1 MQCPLCLSS
10 SPEKEHLAKVVR
22 WLRPLLIMVTF
33 VIAHSQFKLNCAP
46 ILRLT
51 VGAHFIILILV
62 EFNSNFVHETELD
75 KFLRVV
81 T

>member
-1 MQCPLCLSS
+1 
-10 SPEKEHLAKVVR
+10 
-22 WLRPLLIMVTF
+22 MVTF